1 MKWTA
6 RLAVGLVVAAML
18 LATVGCG
25 GSSGTTTKLQSGQ
38 RLSAKEAWAIV
49 APDVAKWKAGSVI
62 SACRP
67 PSRPG
72 KEDLGV
78 DGLSSAWRFIVAPE
92 GDGNMAFFSLDTTA
106 QPIKPNRSDQV
117 RPAAKAN
124 LDPASWTVDSPQA
137 MELAL
142 ANGLQ
147 AFIDGHSAFQ
157 VKTMTFEIGADAE
170 AGAFWNIVA
179 KDGSDTFAIKIGATD
194 GAIIP

>member
-1 MKWTA
+1 MKWSA
-6 RLAVGLVVAAML
+6 RLALGLVVAALL

-25 GSSGTTTKLQSGQ
+25 GSSGPAANLQSGQ

-49 APDVAKWKAGSVI
+49 EPDVLKWKSGSLI
-62 SACRP
+62 SDCRP

-124 LDPASWTVDSPQA
+124 LDPASWTVDSPEA
-137 MELAL
+137 MEIAL

-147 AFIDGHSAFQ
+147 DFIDGHSAFQ
-157 VKTMTFEIGADAE
+157 VKTMTFEIDVDPEFGAH
-170 AGAFWNIVA
+170 WTVIA
-179 KDGSDTFAIKIGATD
+179 KDGSDAFNLRISATD
-194 GAIIP
+194 GSIIP